1 MSDRTS
7 LSDSQTFFAQSRA
20 SHLGPQFPSVDN
32 RKNRVSE
39 GSRGVYVYIG
49 GGGGQYPEYSILH
62 QMYKSGARIRIYP
75 LNYFSSLSIK
85 RCDHG
90 VLKYTCNKKELD

>member
-7 LSDSQTFFAQSRA
+7 LSDSQTFFTQFRA
-20 SHLGPQFPSVDN
+20 SHLGPQFPYVDN

-49 GGGGQYPEYSILH
+49 GGGGQYQVL
-62 QMYKSGARIRIYP
+62 
-75 LNYFSSLSIK
+75 SLAII
-85 RCDHG
+85 
-90 VLKYTCNKKELD
+90 

>member
-39 GSRGVYVYIG
+39 ESRGVYVYIG

-62 QMYKSGARIRIYP
+62 QRYKSGARIRIYP

>member
-20 SHLGPQFPSVDN
+20 SHLGPQFPYVDN

-39 GSRGVYVYIG
+39 GSRGVPVENDFLPSLHFLFSPLTPLPSFG
-49 GGGGQYPEYSILH
+49 DILFLL
-62 QMYKSGARIRIYP
+62 I
-75 LNYFSSLSIK
+75 
-85 RCDHG
+85 
-90 VLKYTCNKKELD
+90 